1 MIDCLGHPI
10 KVGDKVLTNA
20 YYSTNMSEITTVVK
34 INKKSVVVE
43 IEAYAYKV
51 NPDTNKWE
59 GKQYDNYRI
68 RRHPSKVIVI
78 GAQLEHNRQNYPEC
92 MI

>member
-1 MIDCLGHPI
+1 MIDRIGHPI

-20 YYSTNMSEITTVVK
+20 YHSTDMSEITTVVK

-43 IEAYAYKV
+43 IEAYIYKV
-51 NPDTNKWE
+51 DPDTNRWK
-59 GKQYDNYRI
+59 GKQYNNYRI
-68 RRHPSKVIVI
+68 RRDPSKVIVI
-78 GAQLEHNRQNYPEC
+78 GAQLEHNRQNYPEY